1 MKKTLI
7 IIAIVIAAM
16 IVLYFG
22 ARVLPEK
29 WMLPFFIGA
38 GAGAAATV
46 IGQQLWDMIR
56 PAKKE

>member
-22 ARVLPEK
+22 ARILPENGCSRSSSA
-29 WMLPFFIGA
+29 PGPERP
-38 GAGAAATV
+38 ATV
-46 IGQQLWDMIR
+46 VGQQLWDMIR